1 MVREIFP
8 EEPWGY
14 VKDIPNRE
22 CNRDKSMEVVTS
34 CHVQRLAGGL
44 VGLMQECMV
53 RLCPVP
59 GMETDTESEPDAEGP
74 CLLC

>member
-8 EEPWGY
+8 EEPCGC

-22 CNRDKSMEVVTS
+22 SNRDKSMEVVTS
-34 CHVQRLAGGL
+34 CSVQRLAGGL
-44 VGLMQECMV
+44 VALVQGCMV
-53 RLCPVP
+53 GLCPVP
-59 GMETDTESEPDAEGP
+59 GIETYKESEPDAEGP